1 MTGQLT
7 YDANRARVDDLH
19 RRARR
24 HRMARGATRSAT
36 PAAEQRRGRL
46 AESVTIR
53 RSTAADR
60 LALARLA
67 ALDSAPAPTGDML
80 MAEIDGEAVAAIE
93 LAGGVTIADPFRP
106 TAELVELLGLRAA
119 GLHGAP
125 TRRRLRLRL
134 RLRLRPA
141 YRVA

>member
-7 YDANRARVDDLH
+7 YDANSARVDDLH

-24 HRMARGATRSAT
+24 HRVARSAT
-36 PAAEQRRGRL
+36 RPATPAGEQRRVRL

-53 RSTAADR
+53 RATAADR
-60 LALARLA
+60 VALERLA
-67 ALDSAPAPTGDML
+67 ALDSAPAPVGDVL
-80 MAEIDGEAVAAIE
+80 LAEVDDAAVAAIE
-93 LAGGVTIADPFRP
+93 LAGGATIADPFRP
-106 TAELVELLGLRAA
+106 TAELVELLGLHAA

-125 TRRRLRLRL
+125 TRRR
-134 RLRLRPA
+134 RLRPRLA